1 MNNIENLIIE
11 FFKHTAF
18 VFLIISILAL
28 LWLPFFS
35 IIMFQGYKNKDKEEK
50 VDVLACFSFL
60 LFAYILG
67 NAIFWGIY
75 FDFKDTTIKD
85 LNNKYNVV
93 LQEKN
98 NDIEINYVPKDKL
111 KKANFKFTI
120 QQDNEKYYMFDDD
133 NVEKKKEVKKED
145 LKDFIQNIKKQENY
159 KEIGKNVNLAV
170 KDLE

>member
-67 NAIFWGIY
+67 NLF
-75 FDFKDTTIKD
+75 
-85 LNNKYNVV
+85 
-93 LQEKN
+93 
-98 NDIEINYVPKDKL
+98 
-111 KKANFKFTI
+111 
-120 QQDNEKYYMFDDD
+120 
-133 NVEKKKEVKKED
+133 
-145 LKDFIQNIKKQENY
+145 
-159 KEIGKNVNLAV
+159 
-170 KDLE
+170 

>member
-1 MNNIENLIIE
+1 MINIENLIIE
-11 FFKHTAF
+11 FIKNTAF

-28 LWLPFFS
+28 FWLPFFS
-35 IIMFQGYKNKDKEEK
+35 IIMFQEYKNKYKEEK

-98 NDIEINYVPKDKL
+98 NDIVINYVPKDNL
-111 KKANFKFTI
+111 KKADFKFTI
-120 QQDNEKYYMFDDD
+120 QQDNEKYYMFYDD

-145 LKDFIQNIKKQENY
+145 LKDFIKNVKKQENY
-159 KEIGKNVNLAV
+159 KGIKKIEKLT
-170 KDLE
+170 LEDFK

>member
-11 FFKHTAF
+11 FMKHTAS
-18 VFLIISILAL
+18 VFYIVSILAL

-35 IIMFQGYKNKDKEEK
+35 ITMFQGYKNKDKEEK
-50 VDVLACFSFL
+50 VELLGYFSFL

-75 FDFKDTTIKD
+75 FDLKDTTIKD

-98 NDIEINYVPKDKL
+98 NDIEINYVPKDNL
-111 KKANFKFTI
+111 KKTNFKFTV
-120 QQDNEKYYMFDDD
+120 QQDNEKYYMFYDD

-145 LKDFIQNIKKQENY
+145 LKDFIKNIKKQENY
-159 KEIGKNVNLAV
+159 KGIKKIEKITL

>member
-11 FFKHTAF
+11 FIKHIAF

-98 NDIEINYVPKDKL
+98 NDIVINYVPKDNL
-111 KKANFKFTI
+111 KKADFKFTI
-120 QQDNEKYYMFDDD
+120 QQDNEKYYMFYDD

-145 LKDFIQNIKKQENY
+145 LKDFIKNVKKQENY
-159 KEIGKNVNLAV
+159 KGIKKIEKLT
-170 KDLE
+170 LEDFK

>member
-11 FFKHTAF
+11 FIKSTAS
-18 VFLIISILAL
+18 VFYIVSILAL

-35 IIMFQGYKNKDKEEK
+35 IIMFQGYTNKDKEEK
-50 VDVLACFSFL
+50 VELLGYFSFL

-67 NAIFWGIY
+67 KAIFWGIY
-75 FDFKDTTIKD
+75 FDLKDTTIKD

-98 NDIEINYVPKDKL
+98 NDIEINYAPKDNL

-120 QQDNEKYYMFDDD
+120 QQDNEKYYMFYDN

-145 LKDFIQNIKKQENY
+145 LKDFIKNIKKQENY
-159 KEIGKNVNLAV
+159 KGIKKIEKITL

>member
-1 MNNIENLIIE
+1 ML
-11 FFKHTAF
+11 
-18 VFLIISILAL
+18 
-28 LWLPFFS
+28 
-35 IIMFQGYKNKDKEEK
+35 
-50 VDVLACFSFL
+50 
-60 LFAYILG
+60 
-67 NAIFWGIY
+67 IFWGIY

-145 LKDFIQNIKKQENY
+145 LKDFIKNVKKQENY
-159 KEIGKNVNLAV
+159 KGIKKNEKLT
-170 KDLE
+170 LEDFK

>member
-11 FFKHTAF
+11 FIKHTAF

-98 NDIEINYVPKDKL
+98 NDIVINYVPKDNL
-111 KKANFKFTI
+111 KKADFKFTI
-120 QQDNEKYYMFDDD
+120 QQDNEKYYMFYDD

-145 LKDFIQNIKKQENY
+145 LKDFIKNVKKQENY
-159 KEIGKNVNLAV
+159 KGIKKIEKLT
-170 KDLE
+170 LEDFK

>member
-120 QQDNEKYYMFDDD
+120 QQDNEKYYMFYDD

-145 LKDFIQNIKKQENY
+145 LKDFIKNVKKQENY
-159 KEIGKNVNLAV
+159 KGIKKIEKITL

>member
-11 FFKHTAF
+11 FIKHIAF

-98 NDIEINYVPKDKL
+98 NDIVINYVPKDNL
-111 KKANFKFTI
+111 KKADFKFTI
-120 QQDNEKYYMFDDD
+120 QQDNEKYYMFYDD
-133 NVEKKKEVKKED
+133 NVEKKKEVKK
-145 LKDFIQNIKKQENY
+145 KI
-159 KEIGKNVNLAV
+159 
-170 KDLE
+170 

>member
-145 LKDFIQNIKKQENY
+145 LKDFIKNVKKQENY
-159 KEIGKNVNLAV
+159 KGIKKNEKLT
-170 KDLE
+170 LEDFK

>member
-145 LKDFIQNIKKQENY
+145 LKDFIKNVKKQENY
-159 KEIGKNVNLAV
+159 KGTKKIEKITL

>member
-11 FFKHTAF
+11 FIKHTAF

-35 IIMFQGYKNKDKEEK
+35 IIMFQGYKNKEEK
-50 VDVLACFSFL
+50 VEVLGYFSFL

-75 FDFKDTTIKD
+75 FDLKYTTIKD

-98 NDIEINYVPKDKL
+98 NDIEINYVPKDNL

-120 QQDNEKYYMFDDD
+120 QQDNEKYYMFYDD

-145 LKDFIQNIKKQENY
+145 LKDFIKNVKKQENY
-159 KEIGKNVNLAV
+159 KGIKKIEKITL

>member
-11 FFKHTAF
+11 FIKHIAF

-98 NDIEINYVPKDKL
+98 NDIVINYVPKDNL
-111 KKANFKFTI
+111 KKADFKFTI
-120 QQDNEKYYMFDDD
+120 QQDNEKYYMFYDD

-145 LKDFIQNIKKQENY
+145 LTEFINNIKQQDNY
-159 KEIGKNVNLAV
+159 KGTGKHEKLT
-170 KDLE
+170 LEDFK

>member
-75 FDFKDTTIKD
+75 FDFKDITIKD

-111 KKANFKFTI
+111 AKANFKFTI
-120 QQDNEKYYMFDDD
+120 QQDNEKYYMFYDDD
-133 NVEKKKEVKKED
+133 VEKKKEVKKED
-145 LKDFIQNIKKQENY
+145 LKDFIKNVKKQENY
-159 KEIGKNVNLAV
+159 KGV
-170 KDLE
+170 KKIEKITLEDFK

>member
-11 FFKHTAF
+11 FIKHIAF

-98 NDIEINYVPKDKL
+98 NDIVINYVPKDNL
-111 KKANFKFTI
+111 KKADFKFTI
-120 QQDNEKYYMFDDD
+120 QQDNEKYYMFYDD

-145 LKDFIQNIKKQENY
+145 LKDFINNIRKQENY
-159 KEIGKNVNLAV
+159 KEIEKNKKLS
-170 KDLE
+170 LEDFK